1 MSDVITHRSTEQLT
15 AGLDDVRRSPADG
28 GALEL
33 IVARPAPAERTVL
46 DEATLT
52 LDDGLHGDNWR
63 SRKNRRDPDAPPEV
77 NRQLTLM
84 NARAIALFA
93 PARDAW
99 PLAGDQLYVDLDLS
113 RDNLPTG
120 TRLQIG
126 DAVIEVTPE
135 PHTGCAK
142 FAERFGIDAARF
154 VNSPE
159 GSELRLRGINARVI
173 VPGTIKAGDA
183 IVKQP

>member
-1 MSDVITHRSTEQLT
+1 MSGVTHRSTEELT

-33 IVARPAPAERTVL
+33 IVARPAAAQRTVL
-46 DEATLT
+46 DEAQLT
-52 LDDGLHGDNWR
+52 VDDGLHGDNWR
-63 SRKNRRDPDAPPEV
+63 TRKSRSNPGAPPEV
-77 NRQLTLM
+77 NRQITVM

-113 RDNLPTG
+113 RENLPDG
-120 TRLQIG
+120 TRLKIG
-126 DAVIEVTPE
+126 EAVIEVTPA
-135 PHTGCAK
+135 PHNGCAK
-142 FAERFGIDAARF
+142 FADRFGIDAARF

-159 GSELRLRGINARVI
+159 GSALRLRGINARVI
-173 VPGTIKAGDA
+173 TPGVIRAGDSV
-183 IVKQP
+183 VKQR